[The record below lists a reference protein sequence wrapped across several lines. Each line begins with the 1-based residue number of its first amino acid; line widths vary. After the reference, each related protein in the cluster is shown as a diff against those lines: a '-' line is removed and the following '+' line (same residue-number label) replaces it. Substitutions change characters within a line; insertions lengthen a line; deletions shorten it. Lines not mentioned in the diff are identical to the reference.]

1 MNILL
6 QVLTLTTHLEI
17 PALSS
22 VSSQAFGLIKILKP
36 ENKASCLNP
45 SNPTLY
51 LTREAHQPWQLMG
64 RNSPRESQEDGA
76 PPISNPYW
84 GSRLWFMLMN
94 GINFLKI
101 AWGRFWSITEHN
113 RNYVIDLYLKAMLFM
128 AGKRQTADGALSFSL
143 GRLLY
148 NPKER
153 TVCPPPALF
162 LLSFFSQDIWHLLI
176 NKKKKKE
183 QWKEGR
189 EGNRRDKNHLTKSQ
203 NEYFL

>member
-128 AGKRQTADGALSFSL
+128 AGKRQTADGGLSFSL
-143 GRLLY
+143 GRVLY

-153 TVCPPPALF
+153 TVCPPAQPCFYWAF
-162 LLSFFSQDIWHLLI
+162 LARTYDIYW
-176 NKKKKKE
+176 
-183 QWKEGR
+183 
-189 EGNRRDKNHLTKSQ
+189 LTKRKRKN
-203 NEYFL
+203 NERKGGKETGGTKIT